1 MSIAYTGGMYE
12 QSLQQ
17 SGLTK
22 DQAAVY
28 EILIQNGPQ
37 PARAVY
43 QKSPLSRPL
52 AYKVLD
58 ELIALGL
65 VEKNDP
71 PGKVSRFSAAHP
83 LKLKEIADK
92 RFEAAQGAKAAI
104 EGTLGKLISDFNLQ
118 SGKPGVRFFEGLEGI
133 KEVLDDSLTA
143 KTEIYSYADLESIEK
158 YISDINKKY
167 VRDRER
173 LNIKKKGIVLDTPF
187 ARTFLKNYAPGVTE
201 TKLIARDMSAFHT
214 VMQIYDGKISYI
226 TLAEENLIG
235 VIIADQRIYEMHR
248 DLFLHLWDS
257 TPEFKPGHAAF
268 QTHSKNDLLGGD
280 NE

>member
-1 MSIAYTGGMYE
+1 MYE
-12 QSLQQ
+12 ESLQQ
-17 SGLTK
+17 TGLSK

-28 EILIQNGPQ
+28 EVLIQNGPQ
-37 PARAVY
+37 PARAVH
-43 QKSPLSRPL
+43 QKSTLSRPL

-92 RFEAAQGAKAAI
+92 RFEAAQGAKAAV

-118 SGKPGVRFFEGLEGI
+118 NGKPGVQFFEGLEGI
-133 KEVLDDSLTA
+133 KKVLDDSLTA

-173 LNIKKKGIVLDTPF
+173 LNIKKKGIVLDTLV
-187 ARTFLKNYAPGVTE
+187 ARTFLKDYAPGVTE
-201 TKLIARDMSAFHT
+201 TKLIARESSPFRT
-214 VMQIYDGKISYI
+214 VMQMYDGKISYI

-248 DLFLHLWDS
+248 DLFLHLWET
-257 TPEFKPGHAAF
+257 TPAF
-268 QTHSKNDLLGGD
+268 SPVEPSQTHSKSDRLGED
-280 NE
+280 SA